1 MLTPKLYW
9 NKSLF
14 STISNKVILTIKTYE
29 KENLRNN
36 MSEEI
41 IIHTIEEIRDI
52 HDMYFKE
59 IQQLFEKRKKEE
71 LSLFEKNR
79 LSLLYQRV
87 TALRC
92 YLKKDGKVSN
102 LYKYFHLYFL
112 IKDRSGNY
120 RI

>member
-1 MLTPKLYW
+1 
-9 NKSLF
+9 
-14 STISNKVILTIKTYE
+14 
-29 KENLRNN
+29 

-79 LSLLYQRV
+79 LSLL
-87 TALRC
+87 
-92 YLKKDGKVSN
+92 
-102 LYKYFHLYFL
+102 
-112 IKDRSGNY
+112 IKELQL
-120 RI
+120 